1 MADKVQFELVSPEK
15 LLLSEA
21 VAMVVVPGSEG
32 NFGVLPGHALLISTV
47 RPGVI
52 DVYSDEQT
60 QISERIFVSGGFAE
74 VTPER
79 CTVLADEALP
89 LASLDRSEIE
99 QQARSLEAT
108 VTSLRDQLARQ
119 QGAERERVAGELRA
133 AERRLAVATAKL
145 AALDSAAGHAGA
157 LVA

>member
-21 VAMVVVPGSEG
+21 VAMVVVPGGEG
-32 NFGVLPGHALLISTV
+32 NFGVLPGHSLLISTV

-60 QISERIFVSGGFAE
+60 RITERIFVSGGFAE

-89 LASLDRSEIE
+89 LSSLDRAAIE
-99 QQARSLEAT
+99 QQAKALEGT
-108 VTSLRDQLARQ
+108 VQSLRDHLGRQ
-119 QGAERERVAGELRA
+119 QGAERDQAAAELRT

-145 AALDSAAGHAGA
+145 AAIESAAGHG
-157 LVA
+157 

>member
-15 LLLSEA
+15 LLLSEP
-21 VAMVVVPGSEG
+21 VAMVVVPGAEG

-60 QISERIFVSGGFAE
+60 RISERIFVSGGFAE

-89 LASLDRSEIE
+89 LSSLDRGEVE
-99 QQARSLEAT
+99 QQSRTLAATLASINDRVARAQGPE
-108 VTSLRDQLARQ
+108 RDQLL
-119 QGAERERVAGELRA
+119 AEAAA
-133 AERRLAVATAKL
+133 AERRLRVSTAKL
-145 AALDSAAGHAGA
+145 EALDQTSQ
-157 LVA
+157 